1 MTSVR
6 VQIRSSL
13 LLQAVTAALLGAVFG
28 VSTGIWASHYLAAA
42 DAARSASVP
51 TALISPTGKTASPAV
66 GRVSTP
72 VGFTGSAAAPVP
84 PPSATVKPAPR
95 IVEPVGKTVGSAGV
109 ASGDLLERARALAQR
124 SDVMGLLVMRE
135 ELVARAAERGETEAP
150 ATKYQLAELDRDL
163 ADARV
168 LQLKKDALEFRRLPS
183 KPDTRQ

>member
-1 MTSVR
+1 M
-6 VQIRSSL
+6 
-13 LLQAVTAALLGAVFG
+13 QATIAALVGAVFG
-28 VSTGIWASHYLAAA
+28 ASTAIWASHRSTAA
-42 DAARSASVP
+42 DAARAASVP
-51 TALISPTGKTASPAV
+51 TALISPTSKTASPPV

-72 VGFTGSAAAPVP
+72 VVGFTGTAAAPVP
-84 PPSATVKPAPR
+84 PPSATVNPAPR

-150 ATKYQLAELDRDL
+150 ATKHQLAELDRDL

-168 LQLKKDALEFRRLPS
+168 LQLQKDALEFRRLPS
-183 KPDTRQ
+183 KPATRQ

>member
-1 MTSVR
+1 M
-6 VQIRSSL
+6 
-13 LLQAVTAALLGAVFG
+13 QATIAALVGAVFG
-28 VSTGIWASHYLAAA
+28 ASTAIWASHRSTAA
-42 DAARSASVP
+42 DAARAASVP
-51 TALISPTGKTASPAV
+51 TALISPTSKTASPPV

-168 LQLKKDALEFRRLPS
+168 LQLQKDALEFRRLPS
-183 KPDTRQ
+183 KPVTRQ